1 MAKIHTNENL
11 SDMLTKLILVLK
23 LKKKTSNLVGVCS
36 I

>member
-23 LKKKTSNLVGVCS
+23 LKKNIKFSWSL
-36 I
+36 

>member
-23 LKKKTSNLVGVCS
+23 LKKTLNLVGVCS